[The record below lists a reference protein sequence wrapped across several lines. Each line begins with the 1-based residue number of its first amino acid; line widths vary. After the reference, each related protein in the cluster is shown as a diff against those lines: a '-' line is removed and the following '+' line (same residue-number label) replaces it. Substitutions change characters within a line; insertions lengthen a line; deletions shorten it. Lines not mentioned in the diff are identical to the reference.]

1 MRDLTASLLSHLES
15 GGTRLVVCWRIE
27 RRDGEV
33 IRATECDRDLQV
45 TNPQAA
51 LDFLDLDGLYEAR
64 RGITPS
70 SVQKNS
76 DLSVS
81 NMQVS
86 GGLRDAEESDV
97 TFDGIDAA
105 DLEAGL
111 YDKAAFTIFQVNR
124 SAPDEGV
131 IVHARGTISNIKRD
145 TDGRWTCDLHSLSF
159 ALSQVTGRSYGV
171 LCDAD
176 LGDARCGVNLDDF
189 TFPGVVT
196 SVTSKRVFS
205 ALIDASPLGSDSLMV
220 SQLETGYLVYGLL
233 TFTTGANAG
242 YSREVASDENGDI
255 ELFEGFPHLPA
266 EDDEFTVS
274 AGCNKELNIE
284 VQMRNNTVNPN
295 GAPTIANGRVSGDCA
310 VKFDNAINFRG
321 FPNKPGPDTL
331 IRLRAP
337 KTKSGG
343 GGGKK

>member
-1 MRDLTASLLSHLES
+1 MRTLTASLLTHLAS

-27 RRDGEV
+27 RRDGV
-33 IRATECDRDLQV
+33 IIRATDCDRDLQV

-51 LDFLDLDGLYEAR
+51 LDFLGLDGLYEAR
-64 RGITPS
+64 RGITAS

-86 GGLRDAEESDV
+86 GGIQDPQESDF
-97 TFDGIDAA
+97 TFSDIRAS

-111 YDKAAFTIFQVNR
+111 FDKAAFTIFQTNR

-131 IVHARGTISNIKRD
+131 IVHARGTLSNIKRD
-145 TDGRWTCDLHSLSF
+145 TDGRWTCDLHSLAFS
-159 ALSQVTGRSYGV
+159 LSQVTGRTYGV

-176 LGDARCGVNLDDF
+176 LGDTRCGVNLEDF
-189 TFPGVVT
+189 TFAGVVT

-205 ALIDASPLGSDSLMV
+205 SLIDASPLGSDSLMV
-220 SQLETGYLVYGLL
+220 SQLDAGYLKYGLL

-242 YSREVASDENGDI
+242 YSREVASDTDGGI
-255 ELFEGFPHLPA
+255 ELFEGFPNDIA

-274 AGCNKELNIE
+274 AGCNKELNISVE
-284 VQMRNNTVNPN
+284 MSGNTVNPN
-295 GAPTIANGRVSGDCA
+295 GAPTVANGRVTGDCA
-310 VKFDNAINFRG
+310 VKFDNAPNFRG
-321 FPNKPGPDTL
+321 FVNKPGPDTL
-331 IRLRAP
+331 VRLRAP
-337 KTKSGG
+337 KTKSGSS
-343 GGGKK
+343 GGKK